1 MTMEPLRTV
10 ALGGGTV
17 DWDALAEAAG
27 DVYYQ
32 RDYLRAAAL
41 HEAGELCLVHYCG
54 EGGIVLYPL
63 VRRPLEALSLP
74 GQLVRGRFD
83 LTTPYEYGGPLLICE
98 HAAEQ
103 AVRAG
108 FLRAFDA
115 WCRDTGVVSEFVR
128 FDPLLAVHFGWGG
141 VYDLRSCGSN
151 VVIDLSRD
159 DATLL
164 AQMRGAAR
172 RAVLAAQRRGCRVE
186 YASARSG
193 DFASLYRAN
202 LDRLG
207 AGAQYY
213 LSTAYFADLAVLGCE
228 DRLAVAFG
236 PNGEIAGAALF
247 VVGRLFAHYHLAA
260 VDRTMSSLNPGHLLI
275 YEAAR
280 RLRDSGRRW
289 LHLGGAAPSQSGL
302 RAFKE
307 SFSPDR
313 MDYVV
318 GTRVHDAVT
327 YRALAEA
334 AGAAGARFFPAYRTP
349 TLTASVAA

>member
-10 ALGGGTV
+10 ALGGGTA
-17 DWDALAEAAG
+17 DWDALAVAAG

-41 HEAGELCLVHYCG
+41 HEAGELCLVHYRSDCG
-54 EGGIVLYPL
+54 AVLYPL
-63 VRRPLEALSLP
+63 VRRSLETLPLP
-74 GQLVRGRFD
+74 GPLTRSRFD

-98 HAAEQ
+98 PAAEQ
-103 AVRAG
+103 SVRAG
-108 FLRAFDA
+108 FLRTFDA
-115 WCRDTGVVSEFVR
+115 WCRDTGVISEFVR
-128 FDPLLAVHFGWGG
+128 FDPLLAAHSGWGDA
-141 VYDLRSCGSN
+141 YDLRPCGRN
-151 VVIDLSRD
+151 VVIDLSQD
-159 DATLL
+159 DAALL

-186 YASARSG
+186 HTSARSG
-193 DFASLYRAN
+193 DFASLYRAS
-202 LDRLG
+202 LGRLG
-207 AGAQYY
+207 AGAHYY
-213 LSTAYFADLAVLGCE
+213 FSVDYFADLAALGGE
-228 DRLAVAFG
+228 DRLAVALS
-236 PNGEIAGAALF
+236 PNGEIAGVALF
-247 VVGRLFAHYHLAA
+247 VVGRQFAHYHLAA
-260 VDRTMSSLNPGHLLI
+260 VDRAMGSLNPGHLLI

-289 LHLGGAAPSQSGL
+289 LHLGGAAASQSGL

-313 MDYVV
+313 VDYVV
-318 GTRVHDAVT
+318 GTRVHDALT

-334 AGAAGARFFPAYRTP
+334 ASAVGERFFPAYRTP